1 MPYKA
6 KIKDIERQIVI
17 NEEALKKLS
26 SAGLQDEEKYKNIKG
41 NVIDLRTE
49 LGRLNRLQWDHDH
62 ESVDYGDDR

>member
-6 KIKDIERQIVI
+6 KIKDIEQQIRI
-17 NEEALKKLS
+17 TEDAMKKLS
-26 SAGLQDEEKYKNIKG
+26 NAGLQDEEKYKTMKSH
-41 NVIDLRTE
+41 VVDLRIE